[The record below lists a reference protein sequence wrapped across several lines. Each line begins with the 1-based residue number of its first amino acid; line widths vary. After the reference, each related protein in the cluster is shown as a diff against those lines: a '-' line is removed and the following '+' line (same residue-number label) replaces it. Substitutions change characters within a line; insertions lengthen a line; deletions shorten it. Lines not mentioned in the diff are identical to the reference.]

1 MSSAH
6 VFYLPIMIAV
16 GFMAGYFVGRLS
28 AKQEAIEAQ
37 KRAKRR
43 QALEAKKAA
52 LHKGEAAQREG
63 L

>member
-16 GFMAGYFVGRLS
+16 GFMVGYFAGRLS
-28 AKQEAIEAQ
+28 AKQEALEAR

-43 QALEAKKAA
+43 EALEARTRASSA
-52 LHKGEAAQREG
+52 SESQG
-63 L
+63 